1 MWSSPW
7 PLWANPWIIYTVRPA
22 PPRLSGHGRGRTLFI
37 GMETAMQSHTRTPW
51 YLILFRVLFT
61 AALAATVYFIF
72 SNSLEIAR
80 ESSARSQQVMEL
92 LNSLLG
98 RVGLGPLSEHF
109 VRKLAHFCEF
119 SLLGFWFMLC
129 LRVYTRHFV
138 RHVSWP
144 LFFGLLT
151 AVIDETIQL
160 YVPGRSSSVKD
171 VLLDFSGVLTGLF
184 IALLILLFFRLCR
197 LALRGLERENEE

>member
-1 MWSSPW
+1 
-7 PLWANPWIIYTVRPA
+7 
-22 PPRLSGHGRGRTLFI
+22 
-37 GMETAMQSHTRTPW
+37 MQSHTRTPW

-61 AALAATVYFIF
+61 VALAATVYFIF

-129 LRVYTRHFV
+129 LRVYTNRFV
-138 RHVSWP
+138 RHISWP
-144 LFFGLLT
+144 LLGGMTTALL
-151 AVIDETIQL
+151 DETIQRFIPNRTSQ
-160 YVPGRSSSVKD
+160 VTD
-171 VLLDFSGVLTGLF
+171 VWIDMAGVVFGAL
-184 IALLILLFFRLCR
+184 IALILLLIV
-197 LALRGLERENEE
+197 RGLMAFHAVKKENRRLRAERAALLRQQEEDRLDAAPSHNEQLDRRELL

>member
-1 MWSSPW
+1 
-7 PLWANPWIIYTVRPA
+7 
-22 PPRLSGHGRGRTLFI
+22 
-37 GMETAMQSHTRTPW
+37 MQSHTRTPW

-61 AALAATVYFIF
+61 VALAATVYFIF

-129 LRVYTRHFV
+129 LRVYTCHFV

>member
-1 MWSSPW
+1 
-7 PLWANPWIIYTVRPA
+7 
-22 PPRLSGHGRGRTLFI
+22 
-37 GMETAMQSHTRTPW
+37 MQSHTRTPW

-61 AALAATVYFIF
+61 IALAATVYFIF

>member
-1 MWSSPW
+1 
-7 PLWANPWIIYTVRPA
+7 
-22 PPRLSGHGRGRTLFI
+22 
-37 GMETAMQSHTRTPW
+37 MQSHTRTPW

-61 AALAATVYFIF
+61 VALAATVYFIF

-109 VRKLAHFCEF
+109 VRKMAHFCEF

-129 LRVYTRHFV
+129 LRVYTCHFV

>member
-1 MWSSPW
+1 
-7 PLWANPWIIYTVRPA
+7 
-22 PPRLSGHGRGRTLFI
+22 
-37 GMETAMQSHTRTPW
+37 MQSHTRTPW

-61 AALAATVYFIF
+61 VALAATVYFIF

-109 VRKLAHFCEF
+109 VRKMAHFCEF

>member
-1 MWSSPW
+1 
-7 PLWANPWIIYTVRPA
+7 
-22 PPRLSGHGRGRTLFI
+22 
-37 GMETAMQSHTRTPW
+37 MQSHTCTPW

-61 AALAATVYFIF
+61 VALAATVYFIF

>member
-1 MWSSPW
+1 
-7 PLWANPWIIYTVRPA
+7 
-22 PPRLSGHGRGRTLFI
+22 
-37 GMETAMQSHTRTPW
+37 MQSHTRTPW

-61 AALAATVYFIF
+61 VALAATVYFIF

-109 VRKLAHFCEF
+109 VRKMAHFCEF

-171 VLLDFSGVLTGLF
+171 VLLDFSGILTGLF